1 MKKILGILIVLLLLT
16 GCNEETP
23 FYLEDEYYGS
33 SKFIDLD
40 ENTLNSLI
48 EDKKSFALFIYQP
61 LCTTSSGLEEILT
74 DYAKTNQISFYKMS
88 FSDMKETVLGD
99 TVKYYPS
106 LVIYHNGEIADYL
119 DANSDEDTSYFKN
132 ADDFDTW
139 FQSYVRLKEVDAFNE
154 ENIKEESSN
163 TSTEVILENVTY
175 DENKINVYFFWGDGC
190 PHCESE
196 FNFFDSIENEYGD
209 YFTLN
214 AFEVWN
220 NEENASKLTGLASKM
235 GDEVTGV
242 PYTIIGDK
250 TFMGFNDDYK
260 EEMLNIIKNEYKN
273 SYDVYFDKN

>member
-1 MKKILGILIVLLLLT
+1 MKKILCILIVLLLLT

-23 FYLEDEYYGS
+23 FYLEGEYYGS

-61 LCTTSSGLEEILT
+61 LCTTSSGLEKILT

-242 PYTIIGDK
+242 PYTIIGNK
-250 TFMGFNDDYK
+250 TFMGFNENYK

>member
-139 FQSYVRLKEVDAFNE
+139 FQSYVRLKEVDASNE

-163 TSTEVILENVTY
+163 TSTEVNLENVNY